1 MVASYSRRQRGLR
14 SAHVIEHRADSVNE
28 DIQGLIDGV
37 TRAWDQVVKQ
47 VDDMFRGMPGPAP
60 APRSSPAAM
69 SDGELA
75 EALLAVASSLIGGI
89 DPARQATFPV
99 QEDPRWRFNLPAT
112 VGTHMRAMFTEAS
125 DAFGLAITGLGHRA
139 SSADL
144 GAVGQ
149 LAEILVRAR
158 WLVEPADAPLR
169 RERGYALTADA
180 ITWLRKTSGRAE
192 DVGEVGHPDLAGDI
206 ADRADT
212 MTARLAEIRED
223 DGLEPVK
230 VPKRSKLLDAYL
242 PGSGLALFALL
253 TAAGSRPGAA
263 PSGLFYAEPQVGN
276 ATYSFQRLHI
286 VRAYWLAQAITLYAH
301 LCDTAVPVLGRDD
314 WKEVIATAEIRLR
327 PLSQEAVRRYQRRLQ
342 RGLHPGL

>member
-1 MVASYSRRQRGLR
+1 MAARYSRRQRGLP
-14 SAHVIEHRADSVNE
+14 SAPVTEHQADSVNE

-47 VDDMFRGMPGPAP
+47 VDEMIRGMPGPAP

-69 SDGELA
+69 SDGELR
-75 EALLAVASSLIGGI
+75 EALLAAASSLIAAI

-99 QEDPRWRFNLPAT
+99 HEDPRWRFNLPAT
-112 VGTHMRAMFTEAS
+112 VETHMRAMFTEAS
-125 DAFGLAITGLGHRA
+125 DAFGLAVTGLGDHA
-139 SSADL
+139 SSAGL
-144 GAVGQ
+144 GAIGR

-158 WLVEPADAPLR
+158 WLVEPADATLR

-192 DVGEVGHPDLAGDI
+192 DVGEVGQPDLAGDI
-206 ADRADT
+206 ADRAET
-212 MTARLAEIRED
+212 MTTRLAEIRQD
-223 DGLEPVK
+223 DGLQPVQ
-230 VPKRSKLLDAYL
+230 VPKPRKLLDAYL

-263 PSGLFYAEPQVGN
+263 PSALFYSEPHVSN

-286 VRAYWLAQAITLYAH
+286 TRAYWLAQATALYAH

-327 PLSQEAVRRYQRRLQ
+327 PLSQEAERRYQRRLQ

>member
-1 MVASYSRRQRGLR
+1 MTARYSRRQRGLP

-28 DIQGLIDGV
+28 DFQGLIDGV

-47 VDDMFRGMPGPAP
+47 VDEMFRGMPGPAP

-75 EALLAVASSLIGGI
+75 EALLAVASSLIGSI
-89 DPARQATFPV
+89 DPARQAMFPAL
-99 QEDPRWRFNLPAT
+99 EDARWRFNLPVT
-112 VGTHMRAMFTEAS
+112 VEAHMRAMFTEGS
-125 DAFGLAITGLGHRA
+125 DAFGLAVTGLGDHV
-139 SSADL
+139 SSAGL
-144 GAVGQ
+144 GAIGR

-158 WLVEPADAPLR
+158 WLVEPADATLR

-192 DVGEVGHPDLAGDI
+192 DVGEVGQPDLADDI
-206 ADRADT
+206 ADRTDT
-212 MTARLAEIRED
+212 MADRLAEIRQD
-223 DGLEPVK
+223 DGLQPVP
-230 VPKRSKLLDAYL
+230 VPKRGKLLDAYL

-263 PSGLFYAEPQVGN
+263 PSGLFYTEPHAGN

-286 VRAYWLAQAITLYAH
+286 TRAYWLGQAIALYAH
-301 LCDTAVPVLGRDD
+301 LCDTALPVLGRDD

-327 PLSQEAVRRYQRRLQ
+327 PLSQEAERRYQRRLQ